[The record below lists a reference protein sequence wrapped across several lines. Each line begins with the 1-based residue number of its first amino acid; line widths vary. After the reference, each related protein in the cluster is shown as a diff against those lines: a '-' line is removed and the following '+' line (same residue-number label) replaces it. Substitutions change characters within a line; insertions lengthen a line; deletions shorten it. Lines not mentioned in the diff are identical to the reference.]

1 MGNALVPHIVCIDGV
16 GDCHDLMDEF
26 ERCGYAV
33 VRDEDGAAKDTYE
46 QKLQRVMDHADL
58 VKARLEAHTGV
69 WPLIV
74 ATSLPGLVT
83 HTFDGDCDAAERY
96 IRAVYAPFL
105 RLYREH
111 TVLLPLP
118 VEASDKTKAVHER
131 LAKGANHI
139 LGTSPDDKVSVV
151 ATAVLANMR
160 APTSAR

>member
-1 MGNALVPHIVCIDGV
+1 MGNALVPHIVWIDGV
-16 GDCHDLMDEF
+16 DDCHDLMDEF

-33 VRDEDGAAKDTYE
+33 VRDEDGATKDLFE
-46 QKLQRVMDHADL
+46 QKLKRVMDHADL
-58 VKARLEAHTGV
+58 VKTRLERHRGV

-83 HTFDGDCDAAERY
+83 HTFEDDGGVAKRY
-96 IRAVYAPFL
+96 LRTVYGPFL
-105 RLYREH
+105 QLYREH

-118 VEASDKTKAVHER
+118 VDASDKTKAVHER
-131 LAKGANHI
+131 LAKGVNHI

-160 APTSAR
+160 S